1 MGHDDLRQ
9 RFALHS
15 GDHDDNVEFEW
26 EDDVVNASGQ
36 KRANEEEKKE
46 HKSMKHPPLNH
57 LSSSVQMEMIKA
69 RMELA
74 ALPEK
79 INRIKSN
86 EFKPMRPTVIN
97 PKCFSNR

>member
-26 EDDVVNASGQ
+26 EDDVVNDSGQ

-46 HKSMKHPPLNH
+46 HKSMKHPP
-57 LSSSVQMEMIKA
+57 
-69 RMELA
+69 
-74 ALPEK
+74 
-79 INRIKSN
+79 
-86 EFKPMRPTVIN
+86 
-97 PKCFSNR
+97 